1 MLRLPPRS
9 TRTYTLFPYTT
20 LFLSRD
26 QGHSSIK
33 NWIQHFLPLRG
44 DHVYPS
50 AAPKAIARGNAPCA
64 RLAGIFGIGSIA
76 RDHHH
81 GGSVIFLVEQVPDK
95 HAEVQSSAAD
105 VFPVQPRVRHVIAG
119 KLDPILRR
127 ELTGMIKIS
136 PHGQCSFHRTD
147 SHP

>member
-33 NWIQHFLPLRG
+33 NWIQHFLPLHG

-81 GGSVIFLVEQVPDK
+81 GGSVIFLVEQVRS
-95 HAEVQSSAAD
+95 EGRSV
-105 VFPVQPRVRHVIAG
+105 G
-119 KLDPILRR
+119 KEGFSTCRSGWLR
-127 ELTGMIKIS
+127 
-136 PHGQCSFHRTD
+136 
-147 SHP
+147 SH

>member
-1 MLRLPPRS
+1 MYRLLCMCIFFFFKQKTAYEMRIS
-9 TRTYTLFPYTT
+9 DWSSDVCSSDL
-20 LFLSRD
+20 
-26 QGHSSIK
+26 SSIK
-33 NWIQHFLPLRG
+33 NWIQHFLPLHG

-95 HAEVQSSAAD
+95 HAEVQSRDRKST
-105 VFPVQPRVRHVIAG
+105 R
-119 KLDPILRR
+119 LN
-127 ELTGMIKIS
+127 S
-136 PHGQCSFHRTD
+136 
-147 SHP
+147 SH